1 MGIYA
6 MAVPYILS
14 TYQFPTEFE
23 VEVEE
28 TEVKEHVWRDLSYI
42 LHKSQIF
49 LKILFVYNS
58 NANF

>member
-1 MGIYA
+1 MGIYGIG
-6 MAVPYILS
+6 VLYILS

-28 TEVKEHVWRDLSYI
+28 SEVKEYVWRDLSYI

-49 LKILFVYNS
+49 
-58 NANF
+58 